1 MTVKAPG
8 RIERGFLF
16 VGRRGKPH
24 RRKPLM
30 ANVSMTSMIDVLVV
44 LTVFLLVTFEA
55 SPSCG
60 CIEKPIHVPVCET
73 TADLIDAPLVDVS
86 ASGEVIVNGISVATS
101 AEIGPGVAR
110 LDGLFNQLKAIRERA
125 KQVRPGEEPPNHVV
139 LAIDSDVPAGL
150 VKSVVSTAAHSGY
163 SQVDFMVMKKGG

>member
-1 MTVKAPG
+1 MAVKAPG

-24 RRKPLM
+24 GRKPLM

-60 CIEKPIHVPVCET
+60 CIEKPIHVPISES
-73 TADLIDAPLVDVS
+73 TADLIDAPVVDVS
-86 ASGEVIVNGISVATS
+86 ASGEVIVNGIPVATR

-110 LDGLFNQLKAIRERA
+110 LDGLFNQLKAIHERA
-125 KQVRPGEEPPNHVV
+125 KQVRPNEEVTHVI

-163 SQVDFMVMKKGG
+163 SQVDFMVVKRGG